1 MQNLQ
6 RHLFKANWVW
16 DLPDYK
22 TSNSAGKVVGAVVN
36 NWQVSGLFTGGSGN
50 RYDLNYTY
58 QNIGNTNLTGSPD
71 YGARMVIAGDTG
83 KGCSSN
89 QFVQFNTA
97 AFQGPGYN
105 SLGLESGRNYLI
117 GCPDHTTDLAIARNF
132 PFGGGRQFQVR
143 LDAYNA
149 FNIAIITGRQT
160 QAQYNTPTD
169 QTLRN
174 PQYVVNPGDT
184 TLAPGA
190 TGTVLA
196 AGKDL
201 PRNAGF
207 GAANAW
213 STNAINNNYGR
224 FIQLTLR
231 VQF

>member
-1 MQNLQ
+1 
-6 RHLFKANWVW
+6 
-16 DLPDYK
+16 
-22 TSNSAGKVVGAVVN
+22 VVN

-50 RYDLNYTY
+50 RYDLGYNY
-58 QNIGNTNLTGSPD
+58 QSGIGQVNITGSPD
-71 YGARMVIAGDTG
+71 YNGRVVINGDLG

-89 QFVQFNTA
+89 QSLQFNTA
-97 AFQGPGYN
+97 AVAGPQYG
-105 SLGLESGRNYLI
+105 SVGLESGRNYLI
-117 GCPDHTTDLAIARNF
+117 GCADHTTDLAIARNF

-149 FNIAIITGRQT
+149 FNIAFITGR
-160 QAQYNTPTD
+160 NTTAAFRSPTD
-169 QTLRN
+169 MTLTN
-174 PQYVVNPGDT
+174 PQFVVNPGDT

-190 TGTVLA
+190 TGTVL
-196 AGKDL
+196 GPNRDL

-207 GAANAW
+207 GAPNAW